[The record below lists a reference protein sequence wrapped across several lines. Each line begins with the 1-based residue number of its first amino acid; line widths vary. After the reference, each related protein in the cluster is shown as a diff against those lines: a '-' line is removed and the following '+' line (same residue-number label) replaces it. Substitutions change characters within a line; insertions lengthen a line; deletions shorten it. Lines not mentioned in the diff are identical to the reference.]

1 MTTMSDPV
9 LIEVPEKIETERLLI
24 AAPRAGVGPA
34 LNEAV
39 VETMDQ
45 LKRWM
50 PWAQQVPTIDET
62 EAVVRRQVAAFV
74 LRDDLPFQI
83 YSREQQGRRLLGA
96 MGLHRFDWAARRF
109 EIGYWL
115 RRSAQGQGLMSE
127 AVNGMVEMAF
137 TQLRARRL
145 EIRCDEANARSRGV
159 AERCGFTLESVMQG
173 QSVNTAG
180 ELANSCVYVKF
191 KPD

>member
-1 MTTMSDPV
+1 MTMSDPV

-45 LKRWM
+45 LQRWM
-50 PWAQQVPTIDET
+50 PWAQQVPSIDET

-127 AVNGMVEMAF
+127 AVNGMAAMAF

-145 EIRCDEANARSRGV
+145 EIRCDEANDRSRGV

-180 ELANSCVYVKF
+180 ELANSCMYVKF
-191 KPD
+191 RPD

>member
-1 MTTMSDPV
+1 MSDPI

-39 VETMDQ
+39 IETMDQ

-50 PWAQQVPTIDET
+50 PWAQQASTIEEM

-74 LRDDLPFQI
+74 LREDLPFQI
-83 YSREQQGRRLLGA
+83 YSREPQGRRLLGA

-115 RRSAQGQGLMSE
+115 RRTAQGQGLMSE
-127 AVNGMVEMAF
+127 AVNGMAEMAF

-145 EIRCDEANARSRGV
+145 EIRCDETNDRSRGV
-159 AERCGFTLESVMQG
+159 AERCGFTLESVMRG

-180 ELANSCVYVKF
+180 ELCSSCVYVKF